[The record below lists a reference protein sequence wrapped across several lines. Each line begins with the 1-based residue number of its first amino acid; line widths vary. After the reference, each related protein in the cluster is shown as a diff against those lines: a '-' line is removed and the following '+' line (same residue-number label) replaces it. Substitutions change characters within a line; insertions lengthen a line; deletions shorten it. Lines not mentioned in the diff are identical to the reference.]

1 MSSRNAVTHG
11 IHTSVVV
18 LRNENNQDFLRL
30 EAEYNAL
37 WNPVGPLE
45 RVLCDQ
51 MISADWRLRRT
62 WQNETAAIDLQMDR
76 DAPALEKELHEFDEP
91 VRSAV
96 ALTHMSDDSLFLDNM
111 HRYETR
117 FTRQIDRAAGRLQY
131 LQEKRLRRNSQPQSS
146 PSDTPKL
153 PNGGNAGLRPVP
165 SRPQDEGA
173 GSAGLRPVP
182 SRPQDGDKGELQ

>member
-1 MSSRNAVTHG
+1 MQSKSSRNAVTHG

-76 DAPALEKELHEFDEP
+76 DAPALAKELHEFDEP

-117 FTRQIDRAAGRLQY
+117 FTRQIDRPPAACSTSR
-131 LQEKRLRRNSQPQSS
+131 KSVSAASRNSNWLCPIQRNCQTERGTQASGVS
-146 PSDTPKL
+146 L
-153 PNGGNAGLRPVP
+153 PG
-165 SRPQDEGA
+165 
-173 GSAGLRPVP
+173 
-182 SRPQDGDKGELQ
+182 